1 MERGPA
7 LAWPAELT
15 RPTTRAALSAARRT
29 RVAGRLSPFLSRSA
43 AEQLA
48 AHAEGPRR
56 FPPFF
61 LSATHDKRVNLF
73 VSEWKGLPKG
83 PTGYNANV
91 DGRIRRHRDSP
102 ARTPREPRFGETAM
116 KTEQP
121 AATSG
126 PTFNSIKEV
135 ETHLK
140 TRMDKAVSDL
150 QHEMAA
156 IRTGRAS
163 LGILDHIRVDYY
175 GTPTPLNQVANLH
188 VPEPALIT
196 IQPWDVS
203 QIGPI
208 EKAIRTSDLGLNPAN
223 DGKIIRLP
231 IPPLTE
237 ERRKELVKKLH
248 AAAEHHRVSV
258 RAVRRDG
265 NEAVKK
271 LLKDKKVTEDDDK
284 KAHDEIQKLTD
295 AYMAKIDA
303 AAKAKEKD
311 ILEIK

>member
-1 MERGPA
+1 
-7 LAWPAELT
+7 
-15 RPTTRAALSAARRT
+15 
-29 RVAGRLSPFLSRSA
+29 
-43 AEQLA
+43 
-48 AHAEGPRR
+48 
-56 FPPFF
+56 
-61 LSATHDKRVNLF
+61 
-73 VSEWKGLPKG
+73 
-83 PTGYNANV
+83 
-91 DGRIRRHRDSP
+91 
-102 ARTPREPRFGETAM
+102 M

-121 AATSG
+121 AAPSG
-126 PTFNSIKEV
+126 STFQSIKEV
-135 ETHLK
+135 EAHVK
-140 TRMDKAVSDL
+140 TRMEKAISDL
-150 QHEMAA
+150 QHDMAT

-223 DGKIIRLP
+223 DGKLIRLP

-248 AAAEHHRVSV
+248 GAAEHHRVAV
-258 RAVRRDG
+258 RNVRRDG
-265 NEAVKK
+265 NEAIKK
-271 LLKDKKVTEDDDK
+271 LLKDKKITEDDDK
-284 KAHDEIQKLTD
+284 KAHDETQKLTD
-295 AYMAKIDA
+295 SYMQKIDQ
-303 AAKAKEKD
+303 AAKNKEKE

>member
-1 MERGPA
+1 MK
-7 LAWPAELT
+7 AEEH
-15 RPTTRAALSAARRT
+15 AA
-29 RVAGRLSPFLSRSA
+29 
-43 AEQLA
+43 
-48 AHAEGPRR
+48 
-56 FPPFF
+56 
-61 LSATHDKRVNLF
+61 
-73 VSEWKGLPKG
+73 
-83 PTGYNANV
+83 PTGP
-91 DGRIRRHRDSP
+91 S
-102 ARTPREPRFGETAM
+102 
-116 KTEQP
+116 
-121 AATSG
+121 
-126 PTFNSIKEV
+126 FNTLKEV
-135 ETHLK
+135 EANQK
-140 TRMDKAVSDL
+140 ARMEKAISDM

-188 VPEPALIT
+188 VPEPSLIT

-208 EKAIRTSDLGLNPAN
+208 ERAIRVSDLGLNPAN

-248 AAAEHHRVSV
+248 GVAEHHRVSV
-258 RAVRRDG
+258 RNVRRDG

-271 LLKDKKVTEDDDK
+271 LLKDKKITEDDDI
-284 KAHDEIQKLTD
+284 KAHDDIQKLTD
-295 AYMAKIDA
+295 AYMVRIDA
-303 AAKAKEKD
+303 AVKTKEKE